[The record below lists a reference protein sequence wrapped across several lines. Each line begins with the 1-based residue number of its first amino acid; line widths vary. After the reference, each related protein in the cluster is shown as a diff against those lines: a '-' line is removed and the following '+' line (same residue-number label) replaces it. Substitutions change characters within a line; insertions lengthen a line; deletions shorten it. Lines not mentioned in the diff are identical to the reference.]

1 MESNKKNSYLSPNRF
16 RKYLDEE
23 VLPQDVDFDPSK
35 FKSGLTSK
43 IWQKD
48 GQIKPEIRKKLL
60 AIAKEF
66 YDYLKLPYPIKDI
79 YVTGSIAN
87 YNWTDKSDIDV
98 HLQLDYTVDPEE
110 EAFISEYIFA
120 KKNLWS
126 CNHDITIYG
135 FPVELFAKNIEEE
148 HGSKSIYSLM
158 QNKWLKKP
166 SKIKPNIDVDVVRE
180 KAAAIMNKIE
190 KIEDI
195 KDLEKKYK
203 ESEKLKDK
211 LRNMRS
217 SGLKQGGEYSTENLV
232 FKALRNSGYLDRLW
246 DVRVSAFDKSM
257 SLNEGV
263 NRFRGSEKNDSVEHT
278 LKVQKDIPGMT
289 DEKIEIVKDFIC
301 FVCGKLGIKEPV
313 TVVLKKGRDET
324 INTTASYLPFE
335 NENHIRAGGRAL
347 IDILGSIAHELTHN
361 RQRELGKFNPGD
373 AVQNIGG
380 HIEDE
385 ANAMMGILKKD
396 FTHNYGYDNIYE
408 L

>member
-1 MESNKKNSYLSPNRF
+1 MEPSKKHTYLAPVRF
-16 RKYLDEE
+16 KKYLDEE
-23 VLPQDVDFDPSK
+23 VLPQDVDFDPAK

-43 IWQKD
+43 IWQKN
-48 GQIKPEIRKKLL
+48 GQIKPEVRKKLL

-87 YNWTDKSDIDV
+87 YNWTDKSDVDV
-98 HLQLDYTVDPEE
+98 HLQLDYNADPEE
-110 EAFISEYIFA
+110 EAFISEYVFA
-120 KKNLWS
+120 KKDLWS
-126 CNHDITIYG
+126 DNHDIKIYG
-135 FPVELFAKNIEEE
+135 FPVELFAKNVEEE
-148 HGSKSIYSLM
+148 HGSKSIYSIKD
-158 QNKWLKKP
+158 NKWIKKP
-166 SKIKPNIDVDVVRE
+166 SKIKPVIDIDSVKE
-180 KAAAIMNKIE
+180 KAASIMNKIE
-190 KIEDI
+190 KIESI
-195 KDLEKKYK
+195 KDLEKKYQ
-203 ESEKLKDK
+203 EGEKLKDK
-211 LRNMRS
+211 LRDMRS

-246 DVRVSAFDKSM
+246 DARVSAFDKSM
-257 SLNEGV
+257 SLNE
-263 NRFRGSEKNDSVEHT
+263 SKNANVYKENKSKVEHT
-278 LKVQKDIPGMT
+278 LKIQKGIPGMT
-289 DEKIEIVKDFIC
+289 DEKIEIVKNFIC

-361 RQRELGKFNPGD
+361 RQREIGKFNPGD

>member
-1 MESNKKNSYLSPNRF
+1 MKPSKKNTYLAPARF

-23 VLPQDVDFDPSK
+23 VKPQDVEFDPAK
-35 FKSGLTSK
+35 FKSGLTSS

-48 GQIKPEIRKKLL
+48 GQIKPEVRKKLL

-87 YNWTDKSDIDV
+87 YNWTDKSDVDV
-98 HLQLDYTVDPEE
+98 HLQLDYNAEPEE
-110 EAFISEYIFA
+110 EAFISEYVFA
-120 KKNLWS
+120 KKDLWS
-126 CNHDITIYG
+126 DNHDIKIYG
-135 FPVELFAKNIEEE
+135 FPVELFAKNSEEE
-148 HGSKSIYSLM
+148 HGSKAIYSILN
-158 QNKWLKKP
+158 NKWIKKP
-166 SKIKPNIDVDVVRE
+166 SKIKPNIDVDAVKE
-180 KAAAIMNKIE
+180 KAASIMNKIE
-190 KIEDI
+190 KIENI
-195 KDLEKKYK
+195 KDLEKKYQ
-203 ESEKLKDK
+203 EGEKLKDK
-211 LRNMRS
+211 LRDMRS

-246 DVRVSAFDKSM
+246 DARVSAFDKSM
-257 SLNEGV
+257 SLNESKYPSGL
-263 NRFRGSEKNDSVEHT
+263 NKEINKVEHT

-313 TVVLKKGRDET
+313 TVVLKRGRDET